1 MKPIFTPHAGEFLV
15 GEMIEQEYGLNVWLP
30 SKDVGTDLL
39 VTDPGNSRTC
49 SLQVKLSRDYA
60 DRYKMPSL
68 GIGDITASGWFQFSR
83 AKIESSPA
91 DYWVLLIVSAKKSG
105 EKIRTHHVVIP
116 PERLLK
122 KLVKTYGD
130 VSTFK
135 FYLAVTDTE
144 KVYDWRGPKGQ
155 NGDLKKGL
163 SRSNPRNY
171 SDYLEN
177 WACLDKLR

>member
-30 SKDVGTDLL
+30 SKDVGIDLL
-39 VTDPGNSRTC
+39 VTNSRNSRTC

-68 GIGDITASGWFQFSR
+68 SIGAITASGWFQFTR

-91 DYWVLLIVSAKKSG
+91 DYWVLLIVSAKRAG
-105 EKIRTHHVVIP
+105 EKIKTHYVVIP

-122 KLVKTYGD
+122 HLVKTYGD
-130 VSTFK
+130 VASFK

-144 KVYDWRGPKGQ
+144 NVYDWRGPKSQ
-155 NGDLKKGL
+155 NVDLKRGL
-163 SRSNPRNY
+163 SKSNPRNY
-171 SDYLEN
+171 SDCLEN
-177 WACLDKLR
+177 WKCLDELR